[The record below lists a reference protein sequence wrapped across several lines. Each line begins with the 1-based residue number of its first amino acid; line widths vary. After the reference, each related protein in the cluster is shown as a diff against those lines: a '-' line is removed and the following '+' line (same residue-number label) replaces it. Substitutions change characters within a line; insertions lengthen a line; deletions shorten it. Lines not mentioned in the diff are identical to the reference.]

1 MPTHLIP
8 CVCPPSPV
16 LTPPPPVC
24 PRPGRRVI
32 DVGPSIRGR
41 VPLDLRVGTLE
52 SRAILMCLRVPCSVC
67 RCCLASCLAAAPYL
81 PPPLPLQPCALGC
94 PSSLVLSPGVPP
106 RPSRSCLPPPLCAG
120 TQGLRAESHPRRPCW
135 CKAEPLCEVPLPS
148 PVPANS
154 PVAGRHASAGRRCGT
169 GRDRGMHGGHA
180 RAEAL
185 PGAGCR
191 DLGAP
196 YRHRLRSFHHHP
208 SSSVG
213 ALSGSG
219 WDTWSPFALH
229 VTGALRRDFLPVLRA
244 QPTVTQSLWRSE
256 TPATNVACNGAT
268 CLHFARSPHPPIF
281 SLLHSAMSAPT
292 KLTPPHD
299 RCPACSHMRTQ
310 TAPAA

>member
-1 MPTHLIP
+1 MSAGTLQ
-8 CVCPPSPV
+8 C
-16 LTPPPPVC
+16 
-24 PRPGRRVI
+24 
-32 DVGPSIRGR
+32 
-41 VPLDLRVGTLE
+41 VPLLPCLLPCG
-52 SRAILMCLRVPCSVC
+52 RA
-67 RCCLASCLAAAPYL
+67 L
-81 PPPLPLQPCALGC
+81 PPPAPAVAALRLGLPIQPCTE
-94 PSSLVLSPGVPP
+94 
-106 RPSRSCLPPPLCAG
+106 SRSPAAPLPQLPAPLPPLCGVQARKG
-120 TQGLRAESHPRRPCW
+120 SARSLILGGHDGVSRNPPRV
-135 CKAEPLCEVPLPS
+135 AAPLPS

-154 PVAGRHASAGRRCGT
+154 PVAGRLASAGRRCGT

-310 TAPAA
+310 TAPPHDQHGHSARN